1 MKRFLLSENVK
12 ILNLIGKENKS
23 YAEVARMYGKNE
35 ASICEIV
42 KNEKEIHAIAKVYH
56 GYVQNIVFTNISGF
70 RHPLGGLE
78 SIRHG

>member
-1 MKRFLLSENVK
+1 
-12 ILNLIGKENKS
+12 
-23 YAEVARMYGKNE
+23 MYGKNE
-35 ASICEIV
+35 ASICETV